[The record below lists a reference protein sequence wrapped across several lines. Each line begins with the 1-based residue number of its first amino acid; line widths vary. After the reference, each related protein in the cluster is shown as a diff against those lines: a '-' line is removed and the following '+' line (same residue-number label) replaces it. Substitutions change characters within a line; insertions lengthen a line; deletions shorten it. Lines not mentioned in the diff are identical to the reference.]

1 MPNISNKDLIWHQNA
16 IVMFRNFCL
25 AAITMYLFTGATC
38 DPQVMEDVLNT
49 VMSTTITDQEASN
62 GLIEALVQGASN
74 GSATLAKVDGYLK
87 NPSVKIPFPPEA
99 QKIETTLRDLGLNK
113 MCDDVINSVNH
124 AAEDAAAEAKPILVN
139 SIRSMTFS
147 DAMNILMGADDAA
160 TEYLKKTT
168 TAQLTAKFKP
178 VIEKSLSEVGA
189 TKYWSDAVNYYNK
202 IPLVEDMNP
211 NLSDYVTQKALDG
224 LFYMIEQEEL
234 KIRQDPA
241 ARASEI
247 VQKVFGY
254 YDTHK

>member
-1 MPNISNKDLIWHQNA
+1 
-16 IVMFRNFCL
+16 
-25 AAITMYLFTGATC
+25 
-38 DPQVMEDVLNT
+38 
-49 VMSTTITDQEASN
+49 
-62 GLIEALVQGASN
+62 
-74 GSATLAKVDGYLK
+74 
-87 NPSVKIPFPPEA
+87 
-99 QKIETTLRDLGLNK
+99 
-113 MCDDVINSVNH
+113 
-124 AAEDAAAEAKPILVN
+124 
-139 SIRSMTFS
+139 MTFT

-178 VIEKSLSEVGA
+178 VIDKSLTEVGA

-202 IPLVEDMNP
+202 IPLVEDLNP